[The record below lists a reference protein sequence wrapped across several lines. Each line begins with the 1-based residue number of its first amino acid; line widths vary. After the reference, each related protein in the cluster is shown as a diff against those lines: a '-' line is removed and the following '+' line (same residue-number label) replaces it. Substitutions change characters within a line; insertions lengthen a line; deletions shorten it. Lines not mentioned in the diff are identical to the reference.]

1 MEIAAVVS
9 TVLSGVSTVVNYMSA
24 QSQIKQLED
33 QATRARQEGEV
44 QAQIDVNNAVNEQN
58 ALIAEKSATQFNQ
71 AVAADKR
78 YKDLKE
84 SVAETRRK
92 MGAGFLKLD
101 SSQRKFGDVFASEEK
116 IAFDKI
122 LSMDYAGAQKDYEF
136 YKAAEEIDRK
146 ADYVY
151 SQGMAQRDYTLAKFE
166 NQAITYENEAAATK
180 SAATANAIAG
190 IAGTAGS
197 YFTLGSSDMIKSGT
211 GFGSTFARK
220 FYGVKPT

>member
-33 QATRARQEGEV
+33 QATRTRQEGEV
-44 QAQIDVNNAVNEQN
+44 QAQIDVNNTVNEQN

-78 YKDLKE
+78 YTDLKE
-84 SVAETRRK
+84 SIAETRRK
-92 MGAGFLKLD
+92 MGVGFLKLD

-211 GFGSTFARK
+211 GFGSNFARK
-220 FYGVKPT
+220 FYRVT

>member
-24 QSQIKQLED
+24 QSQVKQLENE
-33 QATRARQEGEV
+33 AIKARQEGEV
-44 QAQIDVNNAVNEQN
+44 QAQIDVNNTVNEQN

-78 YKDLKE
+78 YTDLKE
-84 SVAETRRK
+84 NIAETRRK
-92 MGAGFLKLD
+92 MDTGFLKLD

-116 IAFDKI
+116 IAFDKV
-122 LSMDYAGAQKDYEF
+122 LAADYAGAQTDYEF
-136 YKAAEEIDRK
+136 YKASEEIDRK

-151 SQGMAQRDYTLAKFE
+151 KQGMAQRDYTLAKFE
-166 NQAITYENEAAATK
+166 NQALTYENEAAATK

-197 YFTLGSSDMIKSGT
+197 YFTLGSSEMIKS
-211 GFGSTFARK
+211 SSNTFARK
-220 FYGVKPT
+220 FFRV

>member
-1 MEIAAVVS
+1 MEIAAVIS
-9 TVLSGVSTVVNYMSA
+9 TIASAASGVVNYISA
-24 QSQIKQLED
+24 QNQAKQLDNE
-33 QATRARQEGEV
+33 AIKARQEGEV
-44 QAQIDVNNAVNEQN
+44 QAQIDVNNTVNEQN

-78 YKDLKE
+78 YTDLKE
-84 SVAETRRK
+84 SIAETRRK
-92 MGAGFLKLD
+92 MDTGFLKLD

-136 YKAAEEIDRK
+136 YKGIEEVDRK

-166 NQAITYENEAAATK
+166 NQALTYENEAEATRS
-180 SAATANAIAG
+180 SAKMQALASV
-190 IAGTAGS
+190 AGTASS
-197 YFTLGSSDMIKSGT
+197 YFTLGSSEMIKSGT
-211 GFGSTFARK
+211 GFGSNFARK
-220 FYGVKPT
+220 FYRVT